1 MNIERRNLELK
12 VLDYQRL
19 SFIFTFLSAFLYS
32 GTVIP
37 FEGKTEGKVEI
48 LMVSSLVGIILALFT
63 YWRMRVAKNK
73 LNEI

>member
-19 SFIFTFLSAFLYS
+19 SFIFTFLSTFLYS

-37 FEGKTEGKVEI
+37 FEGKTQGKVEI
-48 LMVSSLVGIILALFT
+48 LLVISLAGIILALFT